1 MIIIGEN
8 IHVIARAV
16 SVAIRE
22 RDTKVIQDLAKAQ
35 IEAGTD
41 Y

>member
-8 IHVIARAV
+8 IHVIAKDV

-22 RDTKVIQDLAKAQ
+22 RNAKVIEGLRND
-35 IEAGTD
+35 
-41 Y
+41 